1 MTFLGHA
8 GCSAPR
14 TPEGRALGS
23 SFVPGPPEPKPAGA
37 FGSPSL
43 CGAPV
48 GTPLQGTAGVRS
60 VHPRPQESSRL
71 GWETRSQVQGHLPPA
86 APRAGEP
93 LRGKGGCSRAGT
105 DLEAQGLPDRTCG
118 CRGPRPFLSCSSAPW
133 GGPALRKPLTH
144 GSGRSHRASS
154 VLRLTRP
161 TADRPPGHGLHVRS
175 RNQPDLRSRFSS
187 YLTLD

>member
-1 MTFLGHA
+1 MPWAAPL
-8 GCSAPR
+8 CPAPR
-14 TPEGRALGS
+14 NPSQLGRSGPLLSAGPWLGPLSRGLPGCGQFTLGPKRAAGWAGKPEARC
-23 SFVPGPPEPKPAGA
+23 KDT
-37 FGSPSL
+37 
-43 CGAPV
+43 C
-48 GTPLQGTAGVRS
+48 
-60 VHPRPQESSRL
+60 
-71 GWETRSQVQGHLPPA
+71 HLPPPGQA
-86 APRAGEP
+86 SRCGG
-93 LRGKGGCSRAGT
+93 RGGCSRAGT

-133 GGPALRKPLTH
+133 GGPALTEPLTH